1 MRQERARNESRIH
14 TIPPPSD
21 DDPEEWRHLPEG
33 LLLSKYQVSSLG
45 RIKNAKTG
53 YILSTNSNKE
63 GYVRCNLFLDDK
75 NRKNFNIHILVA
87 KVFILNE
94 DNKETVNHINTE
106 KKDNRVINLEWAT
119 YSEQK
124 YKENNK
130 PRTCIGKPVIQRD
143 LQGNFIKRWE
153 KAVYASKEL
162 GIRQSSISAVLSG
175 RAKTSGGFIWEYCEE
190 DKKDLEGETWKQLSE
205 EEYDSTFVSNLG
217 RIKIKGN
224 NPHYGTLNP
233 NGYCVTNLFNKIKK
247 KYSILR
253 VHRLVCQ
260 AFLPNPDNKPFVNH
274 LDENKENN
282 KLENLAWVTNQE
294 NAIHSLEL
302 HSRIS
307 TNCRSRIVLQM
318 KDNKIINEYPS
329 IHQASIKSGIE
340 YTTISNRCKGKY
352 KQKGDSEF
360 EWIFKTEEI

>member
-1 MRQERARNESRIH
+1 MSQERIKNESRIH

-21 DDPEEWRHLPEG
+21 DDPEEWRNLPEN

-45 RIKNAKTG
+45 RIKNVKSG
-53 YILSTNSNKE
+53 HILSTKSNKG
-63 GYVRCNLFLDDK
+63 GYVCCTLFLDDK
-75 NRKNFNIHILVA
+75 TRKHFSIHILVA
-87 KVFILNE
+87 KTFIPNE
-94 DNKETVNHINTE
+94 DNKETVNHINI
-106 KKDNRVINLEWAT
+106 KKNDNRVINLEWAT

-153 KAVYASKEL
+153 KTVDAAKEL
-162 GIRQSSISAVLSG
+162 VIRQSSISHALSG
-175 RAKTSGGFIWEYCEE
+175 RTKTSGEFIWEYCEE
-190 DKKDLEGETWKQLSE
+190 DNKDFVGEIWKKIS
-205 EEYDSTFVSNLG
+205 EEYDTFVSNFG
-217 RIKIKGN
+217 RIRKNGR
-224 NPHYGTLNP
+224 NPHYGTLMED
-233 NGYCVTNLFNKIKK
+233 GYYRTNLFNKIENIYKNF
-247 KYSILR
+247 R

-282 KLENLAWVTNQE
+282 KLENLAWVTNLE
-294 NAIHSLEL
+294 NMNHSLDL
-302 HSRIS
+302 RGRIS

-318 KDNKIINEYPS
+318 KDDKIINEYPS
-329 IHQASIKSGIE
+329 INQAAIKSGFSVS
-340 YTTISNRCKGKY
+340 TISNRCKGRY
-352 KQKGDSEF
+352 KQKGESEF